1 MEKWYELQI
10 EPRDVLF
17 FPDARPMAASSVG
30 AGAKWPVPQVFHNA
44 LLSALHQMERQEF
57 EHEHKPTGNDKNKNS
72 SFRFGGLKTVGVF
85 PTLGDRLCV
94 PTPADLQ
101 YNGEEL
107 AVLSPADKGLCDLPA
122 PLTMVLHKP
131 GKATK
136 KTVDPWMTADS
147 LDAYLQG
154 DLSAVELISP
164 EKLYE
169 KESRPGIGIDS
180 EAGTIEDG
188 KFYLAEYLRLKPETK
203 LTGFA
208 QCYQKRYNDG
218 THKDLLSPFFNGKK
232 SVPFVFGGQRGV
244 AFLENVRENHCAK
257 IREQR
262 PAGTRIKWITLT
274 PSLFTDGWLPSWI
287 DAKSGKLKT
296 GDVEKPVRQ
305 PGESRDDWRKR
316 FKQNGINAQ
325 LVAACIPKPFA
336 YSGWRSHGGR
346 LSDRG
351 ETENGAFA
359 TRLCIPAGAVY
370 YFETNKPE
378 KLVDY
383 LHGKT
388 RSDELA
394 EKGFGFGLCGIWNEF
409 IKKEGET
416 K

>member
-57 EHEHKPTGNDKNKNS
+57 EHEHKPTDNDKNKNS

-94 PTPADLQ
+94 PTPADFQ
-101 YNGEEL
+101 YDGDEL
-107 AVLSPADKGLCDLPA
+107 AVLCPSVKGLCDLPS
-122 PLTMVLHKP
+122 PLTMALHKP

-136 KTVDPWMTADS
+136 KTVDPWMKAED
-147 LDAYLQG
+147 LVRYLAG
-154 DLSAVELISP
+154 DLSDIKTVKTSDLFAV
-164 EKLYE
+164 
-169 KESRPGIGIDS
+169 ESRPGIGIS
-180 EAGTIEDG
+180 AETGTVEDG
-188 KFYLAEYLRLKPETK
+188 KFYLAEYMRLMPKTK
-203 LTGFA
+203 LAGFA
-208 QCYQKRYNDG
+208 QCYQKRYQDG
-218 THKDLLSPFFNGKK
+218 TNEDLLSPFFDGKK

-244 AFLENVRENHCAK
+244 AFLENVRDNHCAK

-262 PAGTRIKWITLT
+262 PEGTRIKWVTLT
-274 PSLFTDGWLPSWI
+274 PSIFTGGWLPSWI
-287 DAKSGKLKT
+287 DAETGRLKT
-296 GDVEKPVRQ
+296 GDVEKPLRQ

-316 FKQNGINAQ
+316 FKQSGIDAR
-325 LVAACIPKPFA
+325 LVAASISKPFA
-336 YSGWRSHGGR
+336 YSGWRAHGGR
-346 LSDRG
+346 
-351 ETENGAFA
+351 EEKEGAHP
-359 TRLCIPAGAVY
+359 TRLCVPAGAVY
-370 YFETNKPE
+370 YFETNEPE

-394 EKGFGFGLCGIWNEF
+394 EKGFGFGVCGSWIPSEN
-409 IKKEGET
+409 
-416 K
+416 